1 MTKLD
6 KIIEK
11 IRELRDA
18 SFHVC
23 PNTTND
29 ELECTCHHFD
39 EVIDELEKL
48 RQTSKKF
55 RVMHGNLVWLKLG
68 VPLNNEW

>member
-18 SFHVC
+18 SFHFC

-29 ELECTCHHFD
+29 KLECTCHHFD

-48 RQTSKKF
+48 KNWYQKTK
-55 RVMHGNLVWLKLG
+55 
-68 VPLNNEW
+68 PI

>member
-1 MTKLD
+1 MGTVVWNATRTKTEAIFYLTKLD

-23 PNTTND
+23 PNTTKD

-48 RQTSKKF
+48 K
-55 RVMHGNLVWLKLG
+55 
-68 VPLNNEW
+68 

>member
-1 MTKLD
+1 MTELD
-6 KIIEK
+6 KIIGS

-18 SFHVC
+18 DFHVC

-29 ELECTCHHFD
+29 ELECTCHRFD

-48 RQTSKKF
+48 K
-55 RVMHGNLVWLKLG
+55 
-68 VPLNNEW
+68 

>member
-1 MTKLD
+1 MGTVVLNVMKTKMEVILYLTKLD
-6 KIIEK
+6 KIIES

-18 SFHVC
+18 DFHVC

-29 ELECTCHHFD
+29 ELECTCHRFD

-48 RQTSKKF
+48 K
-55 RVMHGNLVWLKLG
+55 
-68 VPLNNEW
+68 